1 MAAMFKS
8 RCDISYDLSAPRA
21 HAELCM
27 RRESA
32 TEAPQALPVTNSSS
46 SGPAPDERSLSFSTL
61 HEPDH
66 ARHHESNNNDNG
78 KRFKRPCAQNF

>member
-1 MAAMFKS
+1 
-8 RCDISYDLSAPRA
+8 
-21 HAELCM
+21 M

-46 SGPAPDERSLSFSTL
+46 SIGPAPDERSLSFSTL